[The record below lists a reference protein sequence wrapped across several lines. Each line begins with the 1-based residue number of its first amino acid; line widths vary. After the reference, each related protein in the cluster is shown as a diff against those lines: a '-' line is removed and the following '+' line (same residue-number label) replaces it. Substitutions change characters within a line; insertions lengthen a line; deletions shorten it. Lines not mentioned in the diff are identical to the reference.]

1 MCLAI
6 VIFIFLTPK
15 AWFEKS
21 EKLATQPEKII
32 VQAGDLSPDK
42 DAMEK
47 RVREVTGRNDAKVI
61 GFTEKSDEA
70 GRKYYEI
77 IIR

>member
-42 DAMEK
+42 DELEK
-47 RVREVTGRNDAKVI
+47 RVRELTGRNDAKVI
-61 GFTEKSDEA
+61 GVTERSDQA
-70 GRKYYEI
+70 GQRYYEI